1 MDRPLDDRTAPG
13 RAGLTV
19 EERHRAKV
27 ELVARRMAKWVGPL
41 DAETLATLEAGDEA
55 SLDLWLARLDRVTEQ
70 EARDLATEPKGS
82 AARRRAKEQLE
93 LARFTPA
100 ELVLVYTLQ
109 SLKLELAELDGFIER
124 LPAEVIEA
132 MRSTAEKLRE
142 QGREEGHRLGMASVL
157 ERLLTIRF
165 GELDAI
171 DRARLQVADEPTLT
185 RWAERLISAE
195 SKAAVFG

>member
-1 MDRPLDDRTAPG
+1 
-13 RAGLTV
+13 V